1 MINFVFGIYRFLF
14 SLLVFIGLL
23 LFVVFALAFIAG
35 SSGDSAYGY
44 SMPVM
49 IALMAGGFCF
59 MMVLLGDFATK
70 IKIADELTELK
81 EIISGKGTVSTKELE
96 QEVKRLSKQLTPP
109 IKVMAVKPKVQDD
122 NPPA

>member
-23 LFVVFALAFIAG
+23 LFVVFALAFMAG
-35 SSGDSAYGY
+35 SSVDSAYGY

-81 EIISGKGTVSTKELE
+81 EMLKDRREFSTDELE
-96 QEVKRLSKQLTPP
+96 GQVQRLAKQLTPP
-109 IKVMAVKPKVQDD
+109 IKVMAVKPKMKEGSTQ
-122 NPPA
+122 A

>member
-1 MINFVFGIYRFLF
+1 MIKFAFGIYRFLF

-35 SSGDSAYGY
+35 SSGDPAYGY

-59 MMVLLGDFATK
+59 MVVLLGGFATK

-81 EIISGKGTVSTKELE
+81 EMLKGRSEISTAEL
-96 QEVKRLSKQLTPP
+96 
-109 IKVMAVKPKVQDD
+109 
-122 NPPA
+122 